1 MYLPMFHRSII
12 VFFLGILFFSPEVAQ
27 PAPIALNSVDR
38 GKQIYLSGKGS
49 SPIFAF
55 LSGPRIK
62 APAANFPCINC
73 HKEDGLG
80 SREGGILVPDITFSH
95 LTQEEGG
102 NRGTSRIHPPYE
114 KESIK
119 RAIQS
124 GVDPAGNPLNSTMP
138 HYIME
143 DPDLEDLIAYLK
155 VIGNVQAP
163 GISKDEVK
171 VGIILFRGGSLGE
184 AGKMVKTLINS
195 YFEEINRNGGIFG
208 RSLVLEPF
216 YIDPAD
222 KKLSYR
228 KFAEMLNTQPVFC
241 FISNMGLEHDGPFN
255 TLLRQKDIPV
265 LGPINIT
272 PHNVSFSSTKN
283 IFYFL
288 PSIYDQA
295 RILVDYYHLENKNP
309 THNAALIYM
318 ESQPSQDGRD
328 GGIDQIKKYERKF
341 SVVENLSK
349 EGNDFKSL
357 VKNLKHSGV
366 ETVFLFAGARE
377 LAQLTFEAEK
387 QHWSPVLLGTMD
399 LMGNPMSVKAEKVFG
414 KLILSSTSPLRPLKT
429 KGFEK
434 LIALGKKENI
444 LGKFT
449 AFQTIALSSVFLLE
463 RGLKDIGRTVTRQ
476 KLVEQLESLWKF
488 ETGLTPPLSFNENKH
503 SGSLTATIL
512 QAGLKDGKLVSTISS
527 LEPK

>member
-1 MYLPMFHRSII
+1 MLYRSII
-12 VFFLGILFFSPEVAQ
+12 VLFFGVFFLSTEEAL
-27 PAPIALNSVDR
+27 PAAKSLNSVDR
-38 GKQIYLSGKGS
+38 GKQIYLTGKGS

-55 LSGPRIK
+55 LSGPGIK

-95 LTQEEGG
+95 LTREEGAH
-102 NRGTSRIHPPYE
+102 RGTSRVHPPYE
-114 KESIK
+114 KKSIK
-119 RAIQS
+119 QAILS

-143 DPDLEDLIAYLK
+143 DTDLEDLIAYLK
-155 VIGNVQAP
+155 VIGNIQAP
-163 GISKDEVK
+163 GISNNEIK
-171 VGIILFRGGSLGE
+171 VGIMLSRGGVLGE
-184 AGKMVKTLINS
+184 AGKVVKTLINS
-195 YFEEINRNGGIFG
+195 YLEEVNERGGIFG
-208 RSLVLEPF
+208 RSLVLKPF

-222 KKLSYR
+222 KKQSYR
-228 KFAEMLNTQPVFC
+228 HFVEWLDSQPVFC

-255 TLLRQKDIPV
+255 TLLRQKNIPV

-272 PHNVSFSSTKN
+272 PHNRSFSSTKN

-295 RILVDYYHLENKNP
+295 RILVDYYHQENKNP

-328 GGIDQIKKYERKF
+328 GGIDQIKKYEGRF
-341 SVVENLSK
+341 SFVENLSK
-349 EGNDFKSL
+349 DGINYKLL
-357 VKNLKHSGV
+357 VKNLKQSGV

-377 LAQLTFEAEK
+377 FAQLAYEAEK

-399 LMGNPMSVKAEKVFG
+399 LMGNPISVKAEKVFS
-414 KLILSSTSPLRPLKT
+414 KIIVSTTSPIRPLKT
-429 KGFEK
+429 KSFVK
-434 LIALGKKENI
+434 LAALGKKENI

-449 AFQTIALSSVFLLE
+449 AFQTIALSSVYLLE
-463 RGLKDIGRTVTRQ
+463 RGLKDIGRTVTRN
-476 KLVEQLESLWKF
+476 KLVEQLEGFWKF
-488 ETGLTPPLSFNENKH
+488 ETGLTPPLIFNENKH
-503 SGSLTATIL
+503 TGSLTATVI
-512 QAGLKDGKLVSTISS
+512 QAGLKNGKLVTVISS